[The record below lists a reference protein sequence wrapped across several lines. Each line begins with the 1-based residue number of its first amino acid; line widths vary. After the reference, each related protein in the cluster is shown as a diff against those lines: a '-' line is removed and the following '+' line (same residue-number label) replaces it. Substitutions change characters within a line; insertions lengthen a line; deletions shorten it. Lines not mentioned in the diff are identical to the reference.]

1 MTCPSIVKFEDL
13 KESPSVRIELPAPL
27 PIGTRINLCIT
38 LRRKHGGRT
47 EELRVNGEF
56 RVTSVTIDAVG
67 ASRQIVTIASTGVA
81 PTWKAVKNSVGKKK
95 LALTRSPRTEVA

>member
-13 KESPSVRIELPAPL
+13 KDSPSVRIELPAPL
-27 PIGTRINLCIT
+27 PLGTRINLCVT
-38 LRRKHGGRT
+38 LRRRHGGRT

-56 RVTSVTIDAVG
+56 RVATVSINATG
-67 ASRQIVTIASTGVA
+67 APRQLLTVASTGVA
-81 PTWKAVKNSVGKKK
+81 PTWKAVKNSTGKKK